1 MLYVLQIHQDSA
13 ANTAH
18 VSSVSEF
25 LLAQTCLS
33 FAILDA
39 SKKKFKK
46 VTEESHLDDITTG
59 MTYLHIL
66 SRIHMYIQCSSNLSI
81 YRLSNLFGFLA
92 FQLPISHKGYCK
104 TTFNCNIFI
113 SRFTSDKLIRDD

>member
-66 SRIHMYIQCSSNLSI
+66 SQIHMYIQCSSNLSI
-81 YRLSNLFGFLA
+81 NRLSNLFCFFA
-92 FQLPISHKGYCK
+92 FQFHFYLSEG
-104 TTFNCNIFI
+104 
-113 SRFTSDKLIRDD
+113 LL

>member
-1 MLYVLQIHQDSA
+1 MRFNYTHLKVFSPQVLYVLQIYQDSA

-46 VTEESHLDDITTG
+46 VTEESHLDEITTG
-59 MTYLHIL
+59 MT
-66 SRIHMYIQCSSNLSI
+66 C
-81 YRLSNLFGFLA
+81 
-92 FQLPISHKGYCK
+92 
-104 TTFNCNIFI
+104 TF
-113 SRFTSDKLIRDD
+113 DKMGKLTCPYS

>member
-66 SRIHMYIQCSSNLSI
+66 
-81 YRLSNLFGFLA
+81 
-92 FQLPISHKGYCK
+92 
-104 TTFNCNIFI
+104 
-113 SRFTSDKLIRDD
+113 